1 MANIIDYV
9 EQEFRTVREKP
20 PSAVDTLVLS
30 ELSYINLGAVLSEL
44 SSDAETIELRD
55 LLRAEAFDSLFH
67 DVRDTQSN
75 RRLLFALA
83 ASPRFRHMRIGN
95 LKEKQSD
102 QLEEQFAAVTVYP
115 DEAHACVV
123 FRGTDATLI
132 GWKEDFNMAF
142 LPVVPAQ
149 SDAVDYVN
157 RVGTLFPGRLTVC
170 GHSKGG
176 NLAVYAAM
184 QCDSAVQARITA
196 VYSHDGPGFA
206 SDIQEKAEYRS
217 VADRIHKLLP
227 QSSLIGMLLENHGTY
242 TVVESCQIGIMQ
254 HDPFSWLVTDGEF
267 HAVERITA
275 GAQYMNKTLNS
286 WISGMS
292 MEERERFVDA
302 LYTILA
308 AGNITNV
315 FEFGDD
321 FQKKISAMYNAAVNL
336 DPETRSFVLQVIR
349 QLASLAV
356 KNLPVH
362 RSLPD

>member
-20 PSAVDTLVLS
+20 LSAVDTLVLS

-115 DEAHACVV
+115 DEAHVCVV

-157 RVGTLFPGRLTVC
+157 RIGTLFPGRLSVC

-184 QCDSAVQARITA
+184 QCDFAVQARITA

-242 TVVESCQIGIMQ
+242 TVVESSQIGIMQ
-254 HDPFSWLVTDGEF
+254 HDPHSWEVQGAGFVT
-267 HAVERITA
+267 VEELTA
-275 GAQYMNKTLNS
+275 DSRFLNRTLKN
-286 WISGMS
+286 WLAGMTV
-292 MEERERFVDA
+292 EERNAFFDSVFE
-302 LYTILA
+302 LLA
-308 AGNITNV
+308 AGDASRTNEIMRPQNLLAYFKTLRADENLRRV
-315 FEFGDD
+315 IGTELAGLL
-321 FQKKISAMYNAAVNL
+321 QAAKNAQH
-336 DPETRSFVLQVIR
+336 PEE
-349 QLASLAV
+349 
-356 KNLPVH
+356 P
-362 RSLPD
+362 